1 MDKLDGNVLAGASSG
16 IFGFDLTTS
25 QGQCHF
31 CEDIAALGQ
40 AMVYGMPLGFVA
52 RCRKCGE
59 VLMVISDQ
67 GGRKSFSA
75 QGLRWLRIAGPSESG
90 IHRE

>member
-1 MDKLDGNVLAGASSG
+1 MDNLDGNVLAGASSD

-25 QGQCHF
+25 QGQCNS

-52 RCRKCGE
+52 RCRKCDQI
-59 VLMVISDQ
+59 LMVIVDQ
-67 GGRKSFSA
+67 RGRKSFSA
-75 QGLRWLRIAGPSESG
+75 QGLRWLRIADPSESAL
-90 IHRE
+90 HRE